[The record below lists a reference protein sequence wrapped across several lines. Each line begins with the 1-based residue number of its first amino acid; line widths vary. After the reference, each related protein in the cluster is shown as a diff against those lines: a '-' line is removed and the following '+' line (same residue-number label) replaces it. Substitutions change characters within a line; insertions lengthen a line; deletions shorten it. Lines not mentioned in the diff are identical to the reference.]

1 MTRRKTTRRLSART
15 AARVTASIRRSLR
28 EMAAHVDPIEEAFL
42 MAQQIA
48 TKSTAARLSAA
59 ALDLTEQHYI
69 EGVERTADVLRRIY
83 TQRGTD
89 YGDETTLHE
98 EGGYLYG
105 LAVGLSIGRG
115 GTR

>member
-1 MTRRKTTRRLSART
+1 VPDDTPENNTTIERAHRRKHSAFAPRDGGTRRSDRG
-15 AARVTASIRRSLR
+15 SL
-28 EMAAHVDPIEEAFL
+28 L

-48 TKSTAARLSAA
+48 TKSTAARLSAP

-105 LAVGLSIGRG
+105 LAVGLSLGRG
-115 GTR
+115 ATR